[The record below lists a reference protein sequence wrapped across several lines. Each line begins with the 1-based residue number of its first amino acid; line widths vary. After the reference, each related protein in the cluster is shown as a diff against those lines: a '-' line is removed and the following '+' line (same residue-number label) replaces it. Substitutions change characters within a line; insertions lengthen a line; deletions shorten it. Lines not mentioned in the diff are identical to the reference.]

1 VGCRLAGSVIL
12 AGILEHWQM
21 LLCRELPKA
30 LLRFQHA
37 RGSPVQSHLLV
48 PPALHIL
55 AYQANDAVHAFY
67 DAGAGQRPAQVWRQA
82 KLLNGQNLVRTLE
95 DRLRDARGLRFNLLG
110 EVADQTRGFQAIVV
124 FPGLTKGP
132 VNTGIRPRR
141 KPVQGVPGLL
151 DLTAL
156 NVDLGAE
163 VAADGYAQR
172 LGAIDHEEPA
182 DIEGEVPVTK
192 VNEVFEKR
200 LNNLGVFGRALPRN
214 QRMLLAVNAD
224 AHRSNHE
231 QVLVK
236 MHSIDLED
244 QVIEIRDVGR
254 YPGDEVLFGQRCE
267 PPGSRRFR
275 KPRAICGGTLRIRQT
290 HRLTELAHC
299 HVQQR
304 PVHRSRFHKSGSPRG
319 LPGLKGD
326 LLVLTVPDPRSV
338 NIDRATVKADLSPGC
353 PPVVAAFSG
362 VTPLSGTKDIRGVFL
377 EHLHQA
383 LDALFHLIPSHFLHL
398 RDAGGAGERIDGFG
412 SVLHGVS
419 VHIGLNTPSPC
430 LEENNANLTQNFYI
444 DREILPLSTTPF
456 NSLLCN
462 FVDLI
467 AEGAY
472 CAKI

>member
-1 VGCRLAGSVIL
+1 
-12 AGILEHWQM
+12 M
-21 LLCRELPKA
+21 LLCREVPKA

-48 PPALHIL
+48 PPALHVP
-55 AYQANDAVHAFY
+55 AYRTNDAVHAFY
-67 DAGAGQRPAQVWRQA
+67 DAGARQRPAQVWRQA
-82 KLLNGQNLVRTLE
+82 KLLNGQNLVQTLE
-95 DRLRDARGLRFNLLG
+95 DRLRGARGLRFNLLG
-110 EVADQTRGFQAIVV
+110 EVADQTRGFQAIFVV
-124 FPGLTKGP
+124 FQGLTKGP
-132 VNTGIRPRR
+132 VNIGIRPRR

-163 VAADGYAQR
+163 VAADGYAQC

-182 DIEGEVPVTK
+182 DIGGEVPVPK

-214 QRMLLAVNAD
+214 QRMLLAINAD

-236 MHSIDLED
+236 MHSIDLDD

-254 YPGDEVLFGQRCE
+254 YPGDEVLFGQRGE

-275 KPRAICGGTLRIRQT
+275 KPRAICGGTLRIRQM
-290 HRLTELAHC
+290 HRPTELAHC

-304 PVHRSRFHKSGSPRG
+304 PVHRSRFHKSGSLRG

-326 LLVLTVPDPRSV
+326 LLVLAVPDPRSV
-338 NIDRATVKADLSPGC
+338 NIDRATVKAELSPGC

-362 VTPLSGTKDIRGVFL
+362 ATPLSGTKDIRGVFL

-383 LDALFHLIPSHFLHL
+383 LDARHQVKALDALFHFIPSHFLHL
-398 RDAGGAGERIDGFG
+398 RDAGGAGERIAGFG
-412 SVLHGVS
+412 SVFHGVS
-419 VHIGLNTPSPC
+419 VHLGLNTPSPC
-430 LEENNANLTQNFYI
+430 LEENNANLNQNFYI
-444 DREILPLSTTPF
+444 DREILPLSTIPF

-472 CAKI
+472 FEKI